1 MKKITSAFCLIV
13 VLGILPEKLLAI
25 DANTYL
31 SLKENEQGWFL
42 IGVISGIKEISHDG
56 INEDGA
62 LTICTKGMP
71 LKQVHAITAKY
82 LAAHPEDWQRDMTK
96 IYKKALGLVC

>member
-1 MKKITSAFCLIV
+1 MKKITSACCLIV
-13 VLGILPEKLLAI
+13 VLSTFPGKILAI
-25 DANTYL
+25 DTNTYL

-42 IGVISGIKEISHDG
+42 IGVISGLKEISHDG
-56 INEDGA
+56 TNEAGA
-62 LTICTKGMP
+62 LTRCTKGMP
-71 LKQVHAITAKY
+71 LKQVHTITAKY